1 MSNFDFLKKDL
12 EWKIVNLQDPVGTL
26 SHNPTTHK
34 WHSIISLL
42 INRPRNTIYSWIL
55 TGCIL
60 HILRLRRF
68 FIAIRWVLHSRSRE
82 KILLSWEVQKWV
94 TNWDMSRIARWR
106 TDERWTY
113 GRTTADA
120 VQTILLDYS
129 IWTLNVCLCLSPA
142 QTLNNTFGAKNS
154 STFSTALD
162 DPSSI
167 WTNIPCT
174 CAHTIR
180 QTISKNPI
188 IIFGTMYSHL
198 TKNSL

>member
-1 MSNFDFLKKDL
+1 MSIFQNPIGLLKQ
-12 EWKIVNLQDPVGTL
+12 KIDNLQGVGTFVPQMTL
-26 SHNPTTHK
+26 YH
-34 WHSIISLL
+34 
-42 INRPRNTIYSWIL
+42 
-55 TGCIL
+55 
-60 HILRLRRF
+60 
-68 FIAIRWVLHSRSRE
+68 
-82 KILLSWEVQKWV
+82 LLSWFIVQEILYTLASWLGASCTFSAFGTFSSPFADSSILVQERKYSFPRDLRNEWQIEIWV
-94 TNWDMSRIARWR
+94 ALHDGR
-106 TDERWTY
+106 TDERWTH

-129 IWTLNVCLCLSPA
+129 IWTLNVCLCPSPA

-154 STFSTALD
+154 STFSIALD

-174 CAHTIR
+174 CALTIR

-198 TKNSL
+198 TNDSL